1 MKHGIIAIILAL
13 LVPPTTAQSVERIV
27 DASGQASSFT
37 TIEQAMVVSA
47 PGDRILVLPGSYPP
61 FLFSRGVQV
70 VGMGAD
76 ASQVVVERVAF
87 HVSIPAV
94 DYDASI
100 SNLTIQ
106 SSNPL
111 DVLVLSGNELA
122 AGTLVL
128 DHVDIQGGV
137 FLRGGDNGFYLLVN
151 DTRVAPPAGHGFSG
165 EACWLGGPG
174 SYVEI
179 LASTISGWDADPAQ
193 FAPAG
198 SGLRLGGGTSA
209 RISGS
214 VIRGGDG
221 FALGS
226 PWSDGASAVVHAAP
240 GLVNMRIDG
249 GSSIVGGQGVGGGA
263 GGDGVAVPGNILLG
277 QANVFGGAG
286 APAGVPFGLALPVPM
301 TTEVSMTVQP
311 SRVNAQGVTHANPGE
326 LVSFS
331 TPTPSATTAIVLSFS
346 LHVPQDALF
355 VAIDPAIQNVYMGNT
370 VAGVV
375 PSVPGFSLAG
385 LMLYAQA
392 FHYEATSGQWI
403 SSATGAMRID
413 L

>member
-1 MKHGIIAIILAL
+1 MRHAIIPLIFLICIRPA
-13 LVPPTTAQSVERIV
+13 PAQAVERLV
-27 DASGQASSFT
+27 DATGQASSFT

-47 PGDRILVLPGSYPP
+47 PGDRILVLPGSYPS

-70 VGMGAD
+70 VGMGTD
-76 ASQVVVERVAF
+76 ASQVVVERISF

-137 FLRGGDNGFYLLVN
+137 FLRGGDNGFYVLVN
-151 DTRVAPPAGHGFSG
+151 DSRITPPAGHGFSG
-165 EACWLGGPG
+165 EACWLGGPD
-174 SYVEI
+174 SYVEV
-179 LASTISGWDADPAQ
+179 LNSTISGWNADPTQ
-193 FAPAG
+193 FATAG
-198 SGLRLGGGTSA
+198 AGLRLGGGTSA
-209 RISGS
+209 RLCGS

-221 FALGS
+221 SAVGA
-226 PWSDGASAVVHAAP
+226 PWADGASGVVHAAP
-240 GLVNMRIDG
+240 GLVNLRIDG
-249 GSSIVGGQGVGGGA
+249 GSTLLGGQGAAGGA
-263 GGDGVAVPGNILLG
+263 GGDGVAIAGNILLG
-277 QANVFGGAG
+277 QASVFGGVG
-286 APAGVPFGLALPVPM
+286 TPAGVPFGLAPPVLM
-301 TTEVSMTVQP
+301 TTEVSMAIQP
-311 SRVNAQGVTHANPGE
+311 ARVNAQGVTHAGPGE
-326 LVSFS
+326 TVSFAAA
-331 TPTPSATTAIVLSFS
+331 TPTGTTAIVLSFG
-346 LHVPQDALF
+346 LHVPQSGLF
-355 VAIDPAIQNVYMGNT
+355 VAIDPAIQNVYMGNA
-370 VAGVV
+370 VSGVV
-375 PSVPGFSLAG
+375 PSVPGANVSG

-392 FHYEATSGQWI
+392 FHYEPSSGQWL